1 VKTSFQKLTSLLQQ
15 AVFDHYFSGA
25 SLLLFYEGDI
35 LFQEEVGETAWK
47 IEGVAPEAVRRD
59 TLFDLAS
66 LTKPLVTVFLTALL
80 CQEKKI
86 SLQARVGELLDQPLS
101 EEIRD
106 TPLRALLNHS
116 SGFPDWKPYFS
127 ELFPE
132 GNKSAHL
139 SGEEGKRSVYQKIH
153 REPFVYSPGEKS
165 LYSDLGFI
173 LLGEILEERSD
184 QNLDQLFD
192 RKIVA
197 PLGIKDLGFIPL
209 DPFAGATKASPF
221 GKKRAFM
228 ATEKSDFR
236 KEMIQGVVHDDNA
249 YVMGGVA
256 GHAGLFGT
264 AQSLYP
270 LFLEWRNGYWNKGAL
285 LAPSTVE
292 AFVERERFSSDWG
305 LGWMFPSVSSS
316 AGSHFSK
323 RSFGHLGFTGTS
335 IWYDPEV
342 DLGVI
347 FLSNRIHPTR
357 ENHHLKGF
365 RPALHNL
372 IYQTVIDEK
381 S

>member
-1 VKTSFQKLTSLLQQ
+1 MKTSFQKLTSLLQQ
-15 AVFDHYFSGA
+15 AVSDHYFSGA
-25 SLLLFYEGDI
+25 SLLVFYEGDI
-35 LFQEEVGETAWK
+35 LFQEEVGQTAWR
-47 IEGVAPEAVRRD
+47 IEGVEPEGVRPD

-66 LTKPLVTVFLTALL
+66 LTKPLVAVFLTALL
-80 CQEKKI
+80 CQEKKL
-86 SLQARVGELLDQPLS
+86 SLEDRVGELLDQPLS

-127 ELFPE
+127 ALFPE
-132 GNKSAHL
+132 GVKRASL
-139 SGEEGKRSVYQKIH
+139 SGEEGKRFVYQKIH
-153 REPFVYSPGEKS
+153 REPFVYPPGEKS

-173 LLGEILEERSD
+173 LLGEILEYSSG
-184 QNLDQLFD
+184 QTLDQLFGQ
-192 RKIVA
+192 KIAA
-197 PLGIKDLGFIPL
+197 PLGIKDLGYIPL
-209 DPFAGATKASPF
+209 DPFKGMKRPPPF
-221 GKKRAFM
+221 GKNRAFM

-236 KEMIQGVVHDDNA
+236 QEIIQGEVHDDNA

-264 AQSLYP
+264 AQSVYP
-270 LFLEWRNGYWNKGAL
+270 LFSEWRKGYWNKSSL
-285 LAPSTVE
+285 LASSTVE
-292 AFVERERFSSDWG
+292 AFVERERFPSDWG
-305 LGWMFPSVSSS
+305 LGWMFPSLPSS

-347 FLSNRIHPTR
+347 FLSNRVHPTR
-357 ENHHLKGF
+357 DNRHLKAF